1 MSRSVTFLIAM
12 PLGPDV
18 PPWQMRWARRPGIT
32 PPDTFGSLSIATE
45 RWSEPGCG
53 YTLESSRPHS
63 PPVRPATV
71 LGKHKVVCL
80 FGPRTTIIHAFFVH
94 SSLNL
99 AQCVSVRVDTPLD
112 GAQCWHARSS
122 TERTHLLQHRSRH
135 TPPRASY
142 SQGARA
148 GAMAPHPTPSQHGGS
163 CERQPPAA
171 SSMLPH
177 SPVLVRSVLQ
187 ARSLTPLLPVS
198 YQYAECDLEPPHSPH
213 LLKLASHSRLQR

>member
-1 MSRSVTFLIAM
+1 MLGQSVDLQADGLIRHRGRYRALGRNFRRSRS
-12 PLGPDV
+12 GPIV
-18 PPWQMRWARRPGIT
+18 LRSKLLCASVRVRRT
-32 PPDTFGSLSIATE
+32 SE

-148 GAMAPHPTPSQHGGS
+148 GQWHHTRHHRSMGGLVSDSHPQQAVCCHTRPFS
-163 CERQPPAA
+163 CGACFRPDP
-171 SSMLPH
+171 
-177 SPVLVRSVLQ
+177 
-187 ARSLTPLLPVS
+187 
-198 YQYAECDLEPPHSPH
+198 
-213 LLKLASHSRLQR
+213 

>member
-1 MSRSVTFLIAM
+1 MDQV
-12 PLGPDV
+12 PLLCLV
-18 PPWQMRWARRPGIT
+18 E
-32 PPDTFGSLSIATE
+32 FHE

-94 SSLNL
+94 SSLNV

-163 CERQPPAA
+163 CERQPPARRSKQYVATLARSRAERA
-171 SSMLPH
+171 SGPIPNATLA
-177 SPVLVRSVLQ
+177 SVL
-187 ARSLTPLLPVS
+187 PV
-198 YQYAECDLEPPHSPH
+198 C
-213 LLKLASHSRLQR
+213 RV